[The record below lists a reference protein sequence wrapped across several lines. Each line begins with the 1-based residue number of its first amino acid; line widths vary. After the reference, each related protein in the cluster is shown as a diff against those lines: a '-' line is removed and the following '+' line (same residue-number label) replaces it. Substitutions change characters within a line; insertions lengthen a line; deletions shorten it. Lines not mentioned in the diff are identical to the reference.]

1 MTSSPSSSTNAGTP
15 KRRHGCLIQLL
26 GLAALGAVI
35 GLGIPALLAPWSFF
49 LGGHFHALP
58 VWYGWGRL
66 QAHSGNYVIY
76 VQLEPSFRGSR
87 MYRHSLIDGTAR
99 LCSPRGEEFPLK
111 LSGDMRPGV
120 STNLEG
126 EKINFT
132 ANYWPPGTGGFIT
145 NRAPRFAV
153 RGVWHSTDI
162 VGDDDGSISNSF
174 NADGSVYREHVAGRP
189 YRAEVVPV
197 TIHEGDYSGFKAAC
211 HAPAGSR
218 SEAGTGA

>member
-1 MTSSPSSSTNAGTP
+1 VSGSP

-26 GLAALGAVI
+26 GVAALGIAVTY
-35 GLGIPALLAPWSFF
+35 GVTALLAPWSFF
-49 LGGHFHALP
+49 LGGHIHAIP
-58 VWYGWGRL
+58 TWYGWGRL
-66 QAHSGNYVIY
+66 HAHSGNYVIY
-76 VQLEPSFRGSR
+76 VQLEPSFKGSR
-87 MYRHSLIDGTAR
+87 MYRHSLVEGMAR

-111 LSGDMRPGV
+111 LSGDMRAGV

-126 EKINFT
+126 EKIQFT
-132 ANYWPPGTGGFIT
+132 ANYWPPGSGGFIA

-174 NADGSVYREHVAGRP
+174 NADGSVYRQHVAGRP

-197 TIHEGDYSGFKAAC
+197 TIHEGTYSEFKVACQTPPAASPS
-211 HAPAGSR
+211 AP
-218 SEAGTGA
+218 GTGT